1 VNRRQ
6 ATTTALGVVCSFLCL
21 LGCQTLH
28 PAASHGHPHS
38 ELRVVPDHEKKIA
51 RDARLTGPTKTHG
64 IAAVKTLVALS
75 LGEEFP
81 GLSGQHM
88 RARELVIEPGAV
100 VAVHRH
106 EKRPGF
112 ALILEGE
119 MVEHRND
126 QKGAI
131 TRRVGDI
138 AVERTGVSH
147 WWENQSGKRARALVV
162 DIVPTPR

>member
-1 VNRRQ
+1 
-6 ATTTALGVVCSFLCL
+6 
-21 LGCQTLH
+21 
-28 PAASHGHPHS
+28 
-38 ELRVVPDHEKKIA
+38 
-51 RDARLTGPTKTHG
+51 LTGPTKTHG